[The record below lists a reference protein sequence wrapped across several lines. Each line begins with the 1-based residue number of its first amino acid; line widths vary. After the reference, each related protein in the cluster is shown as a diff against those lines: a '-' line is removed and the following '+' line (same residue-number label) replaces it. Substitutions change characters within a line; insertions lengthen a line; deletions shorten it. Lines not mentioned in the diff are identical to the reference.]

1 MNKAIY
7 PGSFDPITNG
17 HIDIVHR
24 ACNLFDEV
32 IIAVFDNPNK
42 SPLFTSKERV
52 DLIQCV
58 FNDHQNV
65 KVEYFSGLLAQYAE
79 SKSTFTIIRGL
90 RAVSD
95 FDYEFQLSI
104 INRKLNHK
112 LDTIFLMTDQK
123 FSYLSSSIVKQL
135 SLFDATID
143 ALVPEPVKRALHTKL
158 HISNDSRELGCG

>member
-17 HIDIVHR
+17 HIDIVYR
-24 ACNLFDEV
+24 ACSLFDEV
-32 IIAVFDNPNK
+32 TIAVFDNPSK

-58 FNDHQNV
+58 FEENRQV

-79 SKSTFTIIRGL
+79 SKSIFTIIRGL

-104 INRKLNHK
+104 INRKLNHN

-123 FSYLSSSIVKQL
+123 FSYLSSSVVKQL
-135 SLFDATID
+135 SSFDATID
-143 ALVPEPVKRALHTKL
+143 SLVPEAVKRALQSKQN
-158 HISNDSRELGCG
+158 ISNDSQEISCG